1 MNNNNIDPGDVLDNA
16 LTTLLNKYGLYD
28 AINRLNIYINTGNNK
43 CFSRDNGDRDNAEK
57 YLNKE
62 LVKEIVTKASHTTE
76 DYDLYVYERI
86 LGGAEYEFKASVLN
100 EVSEATLE
108 KYESINPDQLKN
120 AIKQVIVNNSY
131 KGFTR
136 GIKTEED
143 VKKKKNLQYKL
154 KNTVRPDEMEKII
167 KIHLQKEGI
176 NVDDKNINEVIDLY
190 NNSIENRLHAVDMV
204 IDLSDDKL
212 FSNEEEEKVETL

>member
-1 MNNNNIDPGDVLDNA
+1 MDNNNIDPRDVLDNA
-16 LTTLLNKYGLYD
+16 LNTLLNKYGLYD

-43 CFSRDNGDRDNAEK
+43 CFSRDNGDRDNVTK
-57 YLNKE
+57 YLTSN

-86 LGGAEYEFKASVLN
+86 LGGAEYEFKTSVLN
-100 EVSEATLE
+100 EASEATLE
-108 KYESINPDQLKN
+108 KYEKTNPNQLKN
-120 AIKQVIVNNSY
+120 AIKQAIINNDY
-131 KGFTR
+131 HGFSR

-143 VKKKKNLQYKL
+143 IKKKKNLQYKL
-154 KNTVRPDEMEKII
+154 KNTVKPNEMEKII

-176 NVDDKNINEVIDLY
+176 NVKNMNTNEIIDLY
-190 NNSIENRLHAVDMV
+190 NTSIENRLHSVDTI

-212 FSNEEEEKVETL
+212 FSNEEEEKVERL